1 MGLAEL
7 VGKEYPHVEL
17 ESSPNPLMQEHCK
30 QSSERGGKRQLESAT
45 HIFSRF
51 EIFLK
56 TLNVMV
62 KRRCT
67 RIL

>member
-1 MGLAEL
+1 
-7 VGKEYPHVEL
+7 
-17 ESSPNPLMQEHCK
+17 MQEHRK
-30 QSSERGGKRQLESAT
+30 QSSERGGKRQLESTT

-62 KRRCT
+62 KRRHT